1 MPLEHL
7 PPAKLRISLII
18 FPSKY
23 SPSLTIFLSRW
34 SSATFQKSDHT
45 VVRDVLCLHPEVS
58 GRLPPRRHKRRSNY
72 GCTAGTLCT
81 CLSRLPFS
89 SFQISF
95 YNEASSLPGP
105 PHCFFGCFVV
115 VVAAEQRQSSHRVC
129 SSAHNPQKLSII
141 HKKCMWG
148 CNLEPKS
155 SVPIE
160 MNEKAS
166 IPSFC
171 RMVCNEN
178 ILFRHG
184 ARTLCDTFEPCD
196 GHKAF

>member
-1 MPLEHL
+1 MHGRYSLYLSVKASFLKLSNHVKLPRNAINLAPWLELAGAHV
-7 PPAKLRISLII
+7 
-18 FPSKY
+18 
-23 SPSLTIFLSRW
+23 
-34 SSATFQKSDHT
+34 SAWKET
-45 VVRDVLCLHPEVS
+45 R
-58 GRLPPRRHKRRSNY
+58 G
-72 GCTAGTLCT
+72 
-81 CLSRLPFS
+81 
-89 SFQISF
+89 SF